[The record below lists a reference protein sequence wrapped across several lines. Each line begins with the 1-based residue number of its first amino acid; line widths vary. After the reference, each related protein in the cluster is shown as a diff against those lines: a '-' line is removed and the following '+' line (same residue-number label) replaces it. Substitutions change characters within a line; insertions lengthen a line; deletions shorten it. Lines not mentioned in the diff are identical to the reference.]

1 MIVVSPQDTEG
12 RPGVSAAEL
21 RVLAALVQGLSQ
33 KEMAHRLGL
42 GRTTVQFHL
51 VRLRARLGA
60 RTVPQLAAMA
70 AAMGWV
76 RPAPGTPAGE
86 DTGARSAAQPLP
98 LP

>member
-1 MIVVSPQDTEG
+1 MILMLPQSVEG
-12 RPGVSAAEL
+12 RPGVSPAEF

-33 KEMAHRLGL
+33 KEMAHQLGL

-70 AAMGWV
+70 AMMGLV
-76 RPAPGTPAGE
+76 RPTPPAPAGQ
-86 DTGARSAAQPLP
+86 DDRGSLTGDEPAR
-98 LP
+98 